1 MLIHRVTAKAIARTR
16 LDVPSAIGGSERV
29 VIVNGSADALEL
41 VETVLDSGHYNIV
54 FVESS
59 AHAYSQIKRVQPNL
73 VILCM
78 RVVDNEAL
86 QVLSMLKLDA
96 ETRNIPVMTCTTDHR
111 QRTQD
116 DDDGPE
122 ASDPQIFPFKPAP
135 AMN

>member
-1 MLIHRVTAKAIARTR
+1 MLIHRVAAKAIARTR
-16 LDVPSAIGGSERV
+16 LEVPSAIGGSERV
-29 VIVNGSADALEL
+29 VIVNGSAEALEL

-78 RVVDNEAL
+78 GVVDNEAL

-96 ETRNIPVMTCTTDHR
+96 ETRNIPVMTWTTDR
-111 QRTQD
+111 QRAQEA
-116 DDDGPE
+116 DDGPE
-122 ASDPQIFPFKPAP
+122 ASDQQIFPFKPAP
-135 AMN
+135 SMN